1 MHDIVNEYS
10 ILSILIILGGRIMQ
24 LAIVDDELIFC
35 NLIQNKIVKEF
46 PCEGIDIYCDS
57 ISYLKSSKKY
67 DITILDIQMPGIDG
81 IELSKKIA
89 DKTRIIIFVTSIKER
104 MQEAFGLKVFSFI
117 LKEEIDVKLIP
128 MLKEATMLLRNR
140 MLDFSTKSEDILIDM
155 QDIYYIQIE
164 NRKNYLYTRDKEYK
178 IMKKPLVEIFE
189 MLNNDFAYSS
199 QSCIVNMKHISKR
212 EKTAVE
218 LDNGTRLTISKK
230 YSKAFKLHYMR
241 SNLYE

>member
-1 MHDIVNEYS
+1 
-10 ILSILIILGGRIMQ
+10 
-24 LAIVDDELIFC
+24 
-35 NLIQNKIVKEF
+35 
-46 PCEGIDIYCDS
+46 
-57 ISYLKSSKKY
+57 
-67 DITILDIQMPGIDG
+67 MPGIDG

-104 MQEAFGLKVFSFI
+104 MQEAFGLKVYSFI
-117 LKEEIDVKLIP
+117 LKEEINVKLIP
-128 MLKEATMLLRNR
+128 MLKEATLLLRNR
-140 MLDFSTKSEDILIDM
+140 MIDFSTKSEDILIDM

-189 MLNNDFAYSS
+189 MLSNDFAYSS

-230 YSKAFKLHYMR
+230 YSKDFKLHYMR